1 MEFLLLLVLVLS
13 FSQKVII
20 MVFSTLQDNYCFVAK
35 KNREAILDKED
46 NFSSILNVVVMI
58 LIMITAIVIIT
69 IMLIIMMSLLGTE
82 LEWNWIFRT
91 FVL

>member
-1 MEFLLLLVLVLS
+1 MAFLLLLVLVLS

-35 KNREAILDKED
+35 NREAILDKED
-46 NFSSILNVVVMI
+46 NFPSILNVVVMI

-91 FVL
+91 VVL